1 MRANKFGECPPHAE
15 MRSKR
20 RGKKAQRNKAEQE
33 GKNKKRVTDSEDGER
48 YSLEDS
54 GNSGGAG
61 WGGGAGKCF
70 GRRMYNG
77 RRCIA
82 RTPEYNEI
90 SRRAS
95 HKALEMAAGARGPR
109 VSEKGASKYIIL
121 DVRAVRPPAAF
132 HPLLS

>member
-54 GNSGGAG
+54 GNSGG
-61 WGGGAGKCF
+61 GGMG
-70 GRRMYNG
+70 GRRGQMF
-77 RRCIA
+77 
-82 RTPEYNEI
+82 
-90 SRRAS
+90 RAS
-95 HKALEMAAGARGPR
+95 
-109 VSEKGASKYIIL
+109 
-121 DVRAVRPPAAF
+121 DV
-132 HPLLS
+132 